1 MGVPCTCLYLDQLA
15 VLLENEVSKVVLE
28 YI

>member
-1 MGVPCTCLYLDQLA
+1 MAVLCNCLYLDQLA